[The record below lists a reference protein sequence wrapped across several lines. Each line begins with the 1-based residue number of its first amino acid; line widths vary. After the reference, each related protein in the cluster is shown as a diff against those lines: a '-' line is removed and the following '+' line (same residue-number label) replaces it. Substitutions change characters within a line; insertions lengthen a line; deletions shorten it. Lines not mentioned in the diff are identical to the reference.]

1 MEEIQKKSPV
11 WRWGKRVLMG
21 RKLWTCDFAKCDEIA
36 QWYRIWKGELLKL
49 CTKHEAYL
57 GRERFGKHLNLSDL
71 DEDDIHYLEEKE
83 ERKEFEKGHP
93 FEVMLSPLGDEKWK
107 IKIVDRRTDEKR
119 EFIIKETNEKERLFE
134 ALTELEKRRSSTE
147 LSIDEYAKTLREGE

>member
-1 MEEIQKKSPV
+1 
-11 WRWGKRVLMG
+11 MG

-57 GRERFGKHLNLSDL
+57 GRERYGKHLNLSEL

-83 ERKEFEKGHP
+83 ERKKFEKKHP
-93 FEVMLSPLGDEKWK
+93 FEVMLSPLEDEKWE
-107 IKIVDRRTDEKR
+107 IKIVDRRNDEKR
-119 EFIIKETNEKERLFE
+119 EFVIKETDEKERLFE
-134 ALTELEKRRSSTE
+134 ALTELEKRKSSAE
-147 LSIDEYAKTLREGE
+147 LSIDEYAKTLREEQ